1 VTVRL
6 PARLVAALAYRGGA
20 VSAALPDGTTR
31 SDRSHAVTA
40 GLGVT
45 W

>member
-1 VTVRL
+1 MRL
-6 PARLVAALAYRGGA
+6 PAHLIAALAYRGGA
-20 VSAALPDGTTR
+20 VTAALPDGTTR
-31 SDRSHAVTA
+31 NDRSHAVTA